1 MPESTDRSL
10 FEEHPREFEEN
21 CYVYPVLS
29 RRAGGISI
37 GVNLNLDALCNFNC
51 VYCQVARPAKDAGPA
66 TESSPSIDVARLG
79 AELDWMV
86 VWVVSGRI
94 WQDTRFAKTPPPLR
108 RLNDIAFSGDGEPTM
123 CLDFERAVAVA
134 AEIRSRRRLE
144 DLKLI
149 LITNSTLLDREHVR
163 RGLKIMDAGGGEIWA
178 KLDAGSEQ
186 YYRKVNRSKVPFRR
200 ILDNLLETAKARPI
214 VIQSL
219 FMQIEG
225 RPVSETEQQAYCRRL
240 REIVSGGGQIK
251 LVQIHTVAR
260 APAESWVSALSK
272 DQVDALAERVRQD
285 TGLRVSVSY
294 G

>member
-1 MPESTDRSL
+1 MPDRSL

-21 CYVYPVLS
+21 RYVYPVLS

-37 GVNLNLDALCNFNC
+37 GVNLNLDAFCNFNC
-51 VYCQVARPAKDAGPA
+51 VYCQVVRPAKGIGPA
-66 TESSPSIDVARLG
+66 ECGRSVDVARLG

-86 VWVVSGRI
+86 DWVVSGRI
-94 WQDTRFAKTPPPLR
+94 WQDTRFAKTPSALR

-123 CLDFERAVAVA
+123 CPDFERAVAAA
-134 AEIRSRRRLE
+134 AEIRSRRRLD
-144 DLKLI
+144 DLKLV
-149 LITNSTLLDREHVR
+149 LITNSTLLGREHVR
-163 RGLKIMDAGGGEIWA
+163 CGLETMDAGGGEIWA
-178 KLDAGSEQ
+178 KLDAGSEE
-186 YYRKVNRSKVPFRR
+186 YYRKINRSKVPFRR

-225 RPVSETEQQAYCRRL
+225 RPVSESEQQAYCRRL
-240 REIVSGGGQIK
+240 RDIVSGGGQIK

-260 APAESWVSALSK
+260 APAESWVSALSVEQI
-272 DQVDALAERVRQD
+272 DTLAERVRRD
-285 TGLRVSVSY
+285 AGLPVSVSH